1 MILALIRALFKDL
14 PTTESLRRFLYV
26 INTIARREGTGL
38 KFQQPL
44 AADEL
49 RQRALTYHTNFAL
62 VIIYSQDRSS
72 RPCCRSPRPAHART
86 HASIRRLE

>member
-1 MILALIRALFKDL
+1 LRRLSPVILALIRALFKDL

-49 RQRALTYHTNFAL
+49 RQRATLT
-62 VIIYSQDRSS
+62 S
-72 RPCCRSPRPAHART
+72 RW
-86 HASIRRLE
+86 